1 MLENFLNH
9 GARGVLMLVGLAGLL
24 LLATVMVT
32 RRAFLPAVLFSLQT
46 LGNALTRGL
55 TAAEPRLIS
64 GLYLLICVLQHLRE
78 DVAAR
83 RARKAVA
90 A

>member
-1 MLENFLNH
+1 MLESFLNH

-24 LLATVMVT
+24 LLASVMVT
-32 RRAFLPAVLFSLQT
+32 RRAVLPAVLFSLQT
-46 LGNALTRGL
+46 LGRALLRVL
-55 TAAEPRLIS
+55 AAAEPRLIS
-64 GLYLLICVLQHLRE
+64 GLYLLIHVLQHLR

>member
-9 GARGVLMLVGLAGLL
+9 GARSVLMLVGLAGVLL
-24 LLATVMVT
+24 LVTLMVT
-32 RRAFLPAVLFSLQT
+32 RRAVLPAVLFSLQAM
-46 LGNALTRGL
+46 GHALTRGL
-55 TAAEPRLIS
+55 AATEPRLVS
-64 GLYLLICVLQHLRE
+64 GLYLLIRALQHLRE
-78 DVAAR
+78 DMATR